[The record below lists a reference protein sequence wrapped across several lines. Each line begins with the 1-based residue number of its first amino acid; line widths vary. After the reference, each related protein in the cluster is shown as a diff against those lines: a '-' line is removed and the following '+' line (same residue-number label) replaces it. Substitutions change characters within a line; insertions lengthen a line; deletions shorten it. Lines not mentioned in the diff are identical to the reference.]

1 MRSCAGPR
9 FSSRGSSTPD
19 ADDHGFVDMLRAEG
33 YRVEPICAALSASG
47 CRVAP
52 RTYRSWK
59 SAQPSQRTISDAI
72 VVDKLRSTIGTAEG
86 LYGRKKMTAWLCRQG
101 LQVSFCRVDRLMR
114 QEGLHGV
121 RRGKQ
126 VRTTIP
132 GRDGERAGDQLNR
145 DFDAVAPNRVWVAD
159 FTYVRTWAGFVF
171 VAFVIDCFSRM
182 IVGWHAATC
191 RDASL
196 VSTALKMSL
205 WYRHHTGQHVP
216 AGLVHHSDAG
226 SQYTS
231 IRFGEA
237 LTLAK
242 ITPSVGSVG
251 DAYDNAL
258 AETTIGLYKTE
269 AIRVDSPFR
278 NGPLTDLDD
287 VEWVTLAWIDW
298 YNQRRLHHRLGH
310 IPQVEYETNYYAQ
323 LTAVQPEMSL
333 T

>member
-1 MRSCAGPR
+1 VIM
-9 FSSRGSSTPD
+9 
-19 ADDHGFVDMLRAEG
+19 GFIDWLRAEG
-33 YRVEPICAALSASG
+33 HRVEPICAALSSSG
-47 CRVAP
+47 CQVAP
-52 RTYRSWK
+52 RTYRAWR
-59 SAQPSQRTISDAI
+59 SARPSQRTLSDAV
-72 VVDKLRSTIGTAEG
+72 VVDRLRSTIGTPES
-86 LYGRKKMTAWLCRQG
+86 LYGRRKMTAWLRRQG
-101 LQVSFCRVDRLMR
+101 LQVSHCQVDRLMK
-114 QEGLHGV
+114 QEGLRGV

-126 VRTTIP
+126 VKTTISAK
-132 GRDGERAGDQLNR
+132 DDDRARDQLNR
-145 DFDAVAPNRVWVAD
+145 GFDAVAPNRVWVAD
-159 FTYVRTWAGFVF
+159 FTYVRTWSGFVF

-182 IVGWHAATC
+182 IVGWHANAC

-196 VSTALKMSL
+196 VITALRMSL
-205 WYRHHTGQHVP
+205 WYRHHTGHQVP

-237 LTLAK
+237 LTLAE

-269 AIRVDSPFR
+269 AIRDDSPFR
-278 NGPLTDLDD
+278 NGPLTGLDD

-298 YNQRRLHHRLGH
+298 YNQRRLHHRLGL
-310 IPQVEYETNYYAQ
+310 IPPAEYEAQHYAQ
-323 LTAVQPEMSL
+323 FTAVQLEESL